1 MEDPPNFNK
10 RTVLNKHTGWK
21 NTKILINAQDEINAR
36 CNFCLY
42 IQNFKNGTKWEKWIK
57 LALKGGKFGKYWWK
71 SPKYLRKNLINTRY
85 RSNATEIK
93 TNFLG
98 TKGSSDYGK

>member
-1 MEDPPNFNK
+1 MEDSPNFNK
-10 RTVLNKHTGWK
+10 RTVLNKHAGWK

-36 CNFCLY
+36 SNFCLY

-71 SPKYLRKNLINTRY
+71 SPKYLRKKPKFNKHTVFNNRTGWIFFQ
-85 RSNATEIK
+85 K
-93 TNFLG
+93 
-98 TKGSSDYGK
+98 